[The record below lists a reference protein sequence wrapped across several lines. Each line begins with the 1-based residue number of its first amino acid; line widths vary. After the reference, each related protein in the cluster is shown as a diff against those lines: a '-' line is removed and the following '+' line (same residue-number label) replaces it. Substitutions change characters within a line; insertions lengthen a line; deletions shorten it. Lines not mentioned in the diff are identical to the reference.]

1 MEDAIIETLQI
12 PMSVALKNFLENQA
26 TKKGFSTLSDYVQ
39 SLLAD
44 LQQRAE
50 DKKALEEKLLEGVR
64 SPKVP
69 GDEAFWRE
77 RRQKIYDKNPEL
89 DPCNQNIQ
97 D

>member
-1 MEDAIIETLQI
+1 METLQI
-12 PMSVALKNFLENQA
+12 PMTDGLKCFLETQA
-26 TKKGFSTLSDYVQ
+26 TKKGFSTPSDYVQ

-69 GDEAFWRE
+69 GDVAFWRE
-77 RRQKIYDKNPEL
+77 RRQKIYDQHPEL
-89 DPCNQNIQ
+89 DPCNRNTQ
-97 D
+97 DAP